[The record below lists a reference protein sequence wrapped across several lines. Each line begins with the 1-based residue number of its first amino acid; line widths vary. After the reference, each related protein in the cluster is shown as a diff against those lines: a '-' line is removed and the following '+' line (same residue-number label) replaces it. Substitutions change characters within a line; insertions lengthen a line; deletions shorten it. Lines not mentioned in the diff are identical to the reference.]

1 MCSIVDLFKK
11 KDLVNEIIEKTKGCE
26 YSLFCGGT
34 TPNINTLLASS
45 LFLSNDDYIL
55 YVTPNS
61 YLANIAYDMF
71 CEVIDYENV
80 NLYVVDDVASTEA
93 VVISNE
99 LRQERLNTI
108 KSIIENNK
116 KIIVTHIEALL
127 KPVVSF
133 DRVLSHTLHLKV
145 GDEINANELI
155 RKLVENGYERTHITY
170 QIGEFSVRGE
180 VIDIFPSCHDK
191 PIRINLAFDEI
202 ESIKVFNLETQLTT
216 NEKINE
222 VTIYSINEIV
232 LNEPLD
238 ELEDRLLKID
248 NNKLISNDFVDIQ
261 EVKANGKLNK
271 YIKYIDEHYC
281 TLVDYFKDNVEVIF
295 DDITNIKN
303 SYDATLKETF
313 EYYQNNYE
321 GLKIDLTYL
330 NSFDDLINT
339 TKKKI
344 YLAETKKGL
353 PQLKLLGLYDFKGYK
368 TYDYENNMPSIVND
382 MKINKKKIY
391 LTFKSYKS
399 LELIKELFSAN
410 DIKFDIINDFNNLG
424 KEMISLIVCEN
435 AISYGLF
442 GEYEVISETQ
452 IFAKTKKSKNHY
464 RSVNE
469 NTIIISSKDDLIP
482 GDIVVH
488 YDYGIAR
495 YKGIKT
501 VELNNIVEDYLQL
514 QYDNMDLLVPMDKI
528 TDLEKYIGSEG
539 VVPKL
544 TKIGTN
550 EWTKKKNVVKEQLES
565 IAKDLIELQLKREQL
580 AGHKYQKDS
589 EFQKMFENDFEFD
602 ETNDQ
607 LKIVEEIKQEME
619 KGLLI
624 DRLICGDVG
633 FGKTEIAMRIAFKTV
648 YEGKQV
654 AFMAPTT
661 ILSRQHYHTFVD
673 RFARYGIKIALLNRL
688 IDPSEQKK
696 IIKQL
701 KDGAIDIII
710 GTHRLLNDEI
720 AYKDLG
726 LLIID
731 EEQRFG
737 VAHKEKIKQ
746 MKNNINV
753 LTLTATPI
761 PRTLQMAV
769 TGIRSL
775 SLLETP
781 PKDRYPIQTYVM
793 EHNDMII
800 KDAIYRELAR
810 NGQVFYL
817 HNRISDLDVLARK
830 IHRLV
835 PEAKVAIGHGKM
847 TREELEDVISSYID
861 GKFNVLLCT
870 TIIETGIDIPNS
882 NTLIVDCADRLG
894 LAQMYQIRGRVG
906 RTDRIAYAYFTYE
919 TDKVLSGASEKRLA
933 AIKEF
938 TKIGSGYKIA
948 VRDLAIRGAGDIL
961 GREQSGFIN
970 SLGIDMYMK
979 LLNEVINKEKGIEE
993 KQKVN
998 YKIDVS
1004 KHVDREYVSDDTIII
1019 YIHKEIN
1026 KISSTQD
1033 KFNTI
1038 NELTDRFGKLS
1049 QSVLD
1054 YIEERYLE
1062 SLLREYGIEKVY
1074 EAPNLVT
1081 ITMPRN
1087 ISNNYRGED
1096 VLMTG
1101 YRISDR
1107 FSFEYRANQYIIKL
1121 TKDNLDRSW
1130 LYLATEYFEK
1140 LKDKERK

>member
-1 MCSIVDLFKK
+1 MHNIIDLFKK
-11 KDLVNEIIEKTKGCE
+11 NKVVNEILEKTKGCE

-34 TPNINTLLASS
+34 TSNINTLLTST
-45 LFLSNDDYIL
+45 LFNENDDFII
-55 YVTPNS
+55 YVTSNS
-61 YLANIAYDMF
+61 YLANIAYDSF
-71 CEVIDYENV
+71 CEVLDYENV

-99 LRQERLNTI
+99 LSQERHNTI

-116 KIIVTHIEALL
+116 KVIVTNIEALL
-127 KPVVSF
+127 KPMVSYE
-133 DRVLSHTLHLKV
+133 RMLSHTLKLRV
-145 GDEINANELI
+145 GDEINTNDLVK
-155 RKLVENGYERTHITY
+155 KLVENGYDRTHITY

-191 PIRINLAFDEI
+191 PIRINIAFDEI
-202 ESIKVFNLETQLTT
+202 ESIKVFDLETQLTK
-216 NEKINE
+216 NVKLDEII
-222 VTIYSINEIV
+222 IYPINEIV
-232 LNEPLD
+232 LDKPLD
-238 ELEDRLLKID
+238 ELEESLLKID
-248 NNKLISNDFVDIQ
+248 NNSLITNDFVDIQ

-271 YIKYIDEHYC
+271 YIKYIDENYGS
-281 TLVDYFKDNVEVIF
+281 LINYFNNNYQIVF

-303 SYDATLKETF
+303 SYEATLKETY
-313 EYYQNNYE
+313 EYYQNNYNS
-321 GLKIDLTYL
+321 LKLELTYL
-330 NSFDDLINT
+330 NSLDSLILEC
-339 TKKKI
+339 KKKI
-344 YLAETKKGL
+344 YLAENKKGL
-353 PQLKLLGLYDFKGYK
+353 PQLKLAGLFDIKGYK
-368 TYDYENNMPSIVND
+368 TYDYENNMPNIVSD
-382 MKINKKKIY
+382 MKENRKQIY
-391 LTFKSYKS
+391 FTFKNNKS
-399 LELIKELFSAN
+399 LELIKELFDAN
-410 DIKFDIINDFNNLG
+410 EIKYNILNSFDEQG
-424 KEMISLIVCEN
+424 KENISLIESNN

-442 GEYEVISETQ
+442 GEYEVISDNQ
-452 IFAKTKKSKNHY
+452 IFSKNIKKKTHY

-469 NTIIISSKDDLIP
+469 NTITISSKDDLVP

-514 QYDNMDLLVPMDKI
+514 QYENMDLLVPMDKI

-539 VVPKL
+539 VIPKL
-544 TKIGTN
+544 TKVGTN
-550 EWTKKKNVVKEQLES
+550 DWAKKKNVVREQLEN
-565 IAKDLIELQLKREQL
+565 IAKELIELQIKREKL
-580 AGHKYQKDS
+580 EGYKYQKDS
-589 EFQKMFENDFEFD
+589 EFQKLFENDFEFD

-607 LKIVEEIKQEME
+607 LKIVDEIKKEME
-619 KGLLI
+619 RGVLI

-688 IDPSEQKK
+688 VEPSEQKR
-696 IIKQL
+696 IIKNL
-701 KDGAIDIII
+701 KEGNIDIII

-720 AYKDLG
+720 SYKDLG
-726 LLIID
+726 LLIVD

-737 VAHKEKIKQ
+737 VTHKEKIKQ
-746 MKNNINV
+746 LKNNINV

-835 PEAKVAIGHGKM
+835 PEARVVIGHGKM

-861 GKFNVLLCT
+861 GKYNVLLCT

-970 SLGIDMYMK
+970 SLGIDMYLK
-979 LLNEVINKEKGIEE
+979 LLNEVVNKEKGIVEE
-993 KQKVN
+993 QKLT

-1004 KHVDREYVSDDTIII
+1004 KHVEREYVSDDTIII

-1026 KISSTQD
+1026 RISSKDD
-1033 KFNTI
+1033 KEKI
-1038 NELTDRFGKLS
+1038 IVELTDRFGKLS
-1049 QSVLD
+1049 DAVLN

-1062 SLLREYGIEKVY
+1062 SLLRSYNIEKIH

-1081 ITMPRN
+1081 IIMPKN
-1087 ISNNYRGED
+1087 VSSKYRGED
-1096 VLMTG
+1096 ILMTG
-1101 YRISDR
+1101 YRINDR
-1107 FSFEYRANQYIIKL
+1107 FSFEYRSNQYIIKL
-1121 TKDNLDRSW
+1121 TKDNMDYSW

-1140 LKDKERK
+1140 LREKELK